1 MNTRRGSRNEAA
13 ENSASNNSNRIINAE
28 PGQVLP
34 TSPARWSRELAAPQ
48 DLGDEYA
55 NTEMEHASPNL
66 PDPPVRAKTTKKTA
80 DVRWTQI
87 MKDKLVQQVY
97 LGKAYKRTAQNM
109 EQKYTAIKLTL
120 EGDRD
125 FHEIAGTGKCWKG
138 FKSQWTSIYKN
149 FGGKYAFDQEG
160 SNLSCFDPELMEKFS
175 GTEKI
180 LYDIAKENEAMD
192 EDKREK
198 SEKDKKRAKEC
209 LTHEKR
215 MLKKSHSA
223 EDPNS

>member
-1 MNTRRGSRNEAA
+1 
-13 ENSASNNSNRIINAE
+13 
-28 PGQVLP
+28 
-34 TSPARWSRELAAPQ
+34 
-48 DLGDEYA
+48 
-55 NTEMEHASPNL
+55 
-66 PDPPVRAKTTKKTA
+66 
-80 DVRWTQI
+80 

-125 FHEIAGTGKCWKG
+125 FHEIAGTGKCWEG

-149 FGGKYAFDQEG
+149 FLAKYAFDQEG

-180 LYDIAKENEAMD
+180 LYDIAKDNEAMD

-215 MLKKSHSA
+215 MLERFNSA
-223 EDPNS
+223 EAPNSADRSISTSAITDEDCVAQKQSPTRDSSSHWASRLFATSSHGAFPIHCTKLVG